1 MRGPRGRTVKQSN
14 KPEPVDPE
22 CFGWQ
27 LAKLPFEPG
36 FEIAGL
42 DLVMLKSARPHS
54 V

>member
-1 MRGPRGRTVKQSN
+1 LPDSLVNFDG
-14 KPEPVDPE
+14 
-22 CFGWQ
+22 

-36 FEIAGL
+36 FEISGL